1 MSYIVSDSMPVQR
14 IETLLARKLAG
25 EASDEELNELLLLFL
40 HHPEEQYLSEMI
52 QEYWDNPRKKI
63 SLSEDNLL
71 DTHFNA
77 IIETATTDVV
87 ENTSS
92 KQNIASLFNFKT
104 LIKGLSIAAIF
115 ILVIGINWIYY
126 SKSVKTKLNNA
137 NEVFAKPGAKSK
149 IILPDG
155 TVVWLNSGS
164 KLSYSGKFKDSVRSV
179 ELDGE
184 AFFDVVK
191 DAKHPFIVHTSG
203 IDIRV
208 LGTAFNVKSYETDP
222 TIETTLIRGLIE
234 VVKKNESSGSKIIV
248 KPHEKLIFNKA
259 DQSLIS
265 ALKMEETKYTNTH
278 ASVKIVT
285 KEISIVSIPPTVA
298 DSALVETAWIHNKL
312 VVDGET
318 FAAFAKKM
326 ERWYNVHIV
335 FRNSRIED
343 YRFHSVFE
351 KETVEQALTALQLTA
366 SFNYKINENEIEI
379 SEKK

>member
-1 MSYIVSDSMPVQR
+1 MPVQR
-14 IETLLARKLAG
+14 IETLLARKLSG
-25 EASDEELNELLLLFL
+25 EASAEELNELLLLFKQY
-40 HHPEEQYLSEMI
+40 PEEQYLSEMI
-52 QEYWDNPRKKI
+52 QEYWDNPRNKVNI
-63 SLSEDNLL
+63 SEDNLL

-77 IIETATTDVV
+77 IIETAAFDVA
-87 ENTSS
+87 EDATS
-92 KQNIASLFNFKT
+92 KHNIVTIFNSIT
-104 LIKGLSIAAIF
+104 LIKRVSIAAAF
-115 ILVIGINWIYY
+115 LMALGIYWIYN
-126 SKSVKTKLNNA
+126 SKSVKTKLNNG
-137 NEVFAKPGAKSK
+137 NEVIAKPGAKSK

-208 LGTAFNVKSYETDP
+208 LGTAFNVKSYEGDP

-234 VVKKNESSGSKIIV
+234 VIRKNESSGSKIIV

-259 DQSLIS
+259 DQSLNS

-278 ASVKIVT
+278 TSVKIVT

-335 FRNSRIED
+335 FKNSRIED